1 MGLSD
6 RIQQEMVLATK
17 NREKERL
24 SALRMIRSAL
34 QNRQIEKRGELT
46 DDEVIGVF
54 TSLVKKSKESI
65 EQFQKGNRQ
74 DLVEKEQRELQVI
87 LSFMPQQMGE
97 EELRAELQRIINE
110 LGAKGPKE
118 LGSVMKAAMERLKGR
133 AEGRLVNQV
142 AKELLSS
149 RPLTGG
155 G

>member
-17 NREKERL
+17 ARDKERL

-46 DDEVIGVF
+46 DQEVIGVL

-65 EQFQKGNRQ
+65 EQFQKGNRP
-74 DLVEKEQRELQVI
+74 DLVEKEEKELQVI
-87 LSFMPQQMGE
+87 LSFMPQQMSQ
-97 EELRAELQRIINE
+97 EELRAELKKIIEE
-110 LGAKGPKE
+110 LGAKGSKD
-118 LGSVMKAAMERLKGR
+118 LGAVMKSAMERLKGR

-142 AKELLSS
+142 AKELLS
-149 RPLTGG
+149 
-155 G
+155 